1 MRDTFTIKNET
12 GEDTF
17 LVKGGIWPVFQHYR
31 IADMA
36 GDVKATIRQRLSLPV
51 PKYDV
56 FIGGTKRATVKRRLT
71 FGASYSIS
79 GIDWEVLGDV
89 PAHNYRMS
97 DLNGNV
103 IMHLA
108 KKKNVWGDNY
118 EVDIANSKD
127 ELLSLCIALSIE
139 MATLLLRQMRDS

>member
-1 MRDTFTIKNET
+1 MRDTFTIKTET

-17 LVKGGIWPVFQHYR
+17 LVKGGIWPVFQHYC
-31 IADMA
+31 ITDMA
-36 GDVKATIRQRLSLPV
+36 GDVKATIRQRLSLLV

-71 FGASYSIS
+71 LGASYSIN
-79 GIDWEVLGDV
+79 GIDWEVIGDV

-103 IMHLA
+103 IMHLT